1 MAPTSKKTLL
11 PGSVRNELRRAVS
24 LKCLNKVHLSD
35 KMKVKHEQEMMF
47 DLFHGCPRKEIV
59 SNLDLLLQREGPY
72 ATMFEEKEQRMV
84 TAQSAS
90 CVLNKYILKPT
101 FHRRNEVIELD
112 KHIKREFLEKATFD
126 KKSPLVPGR
135 TLKNTAEAT
144 LRSVKVA
151 NSFALPFLKEDGTP
165 LKSGWSI
172 EDVIYCVLD
181 SMNHR
186 SGKIISIES
195 DEEDEIENGSD
206 FETAAIRGEA
216 GNDLELDET
225 INEEP
230 DSALCKNLPLSETPL
245 PDEYVFD
252 GYYAFLLFGA
262 VAPKSDQLQILFC
275 EDPDDKSKVSRAS
288 KRKVDKEESFNER
301 QRNIG
306 NPHNQSGLKLNERI
320 ALANLNES
328 SVSRQDRSNE
338 ATIISYKL
346 QLDAIDKRLNR
357 AEKHGNTEEVSRLS
371 EKESEIMKKMEDATE
386 EISNSAKKARS
397 SNVFDLIDF
406 SELGKEDK

>member
-1 MAPTSKKTLL
+1 ML
-11 PGSVRNELRRAVS
+11 
-24 LKCLNKVHLSD
+24 
-35 KMKVKHEQEMMF
+35 
-47 DLFHGCPRKEIV
+47 
-59 SNLDLLLQREGPY
+59 
-72 ATMFEEKEQRMV
+72 
-84 TAQSAS
+84 
-90 CVLNKYILKPT
+90 
-101 FHRRNEVIELD
+101 
-112 KHIKREFLEKATFD
+112 
-126 KKSPLVPGR
+126 
-135 TLKNTAEAT
+135 
-144 LRSVKVA
+144 
-151 NSFALPFLKEDGTP
+151 NSFALPFLEEDGTP

-206 FETAAIRGEA
+206 FETAASSGEVL
-216 GNDLELDET
+216 NDLELDET

-288 KRKVDKEESFNER
+288 KRKVDKEESFNEC

-346 QLDAIDKRLNR
+346 QLDAIDK
-357 AEKHGNTEEVSRLS
+357 
-371 EKESEIMKKMEDATE
+371 
-386 EISNSAKKARS
+386 
-397 SNVFDLIDF
+397 
-406 SELGKEDK
+406 